1 MSTLIAIA
9 FVVDELG
16 GDSFF
21 PKVAGVDQ
29 LAARVNEQ

>member
-9 FVVDELG
+9 VVVDELG

-21 PKVAGVDQ
+21 PKVAGIDR
-29 LAARVNEQ
+29 LAARVNKQ